1 MSAEKTDGGTVDL
14 GALLGS
20 LLGGG
25 AGKGDAA
32 KSDGGGISADAIG
45 AVLNDPQMMAK
56 LPEVM
61 AMLKPMMS
69 NMASISGGTAGAGVS
84 EHGGAEA
91 SAAAVEAGTKPA
103 QDGGGEARAVI
114 TSPSNRVHD
123 RRLALLKALRP
134 YMSPRRQEAI
144 DYMLRMDRFG
154 NMFRNQ

>member
-14 GALLGS
+14 GVLLGS

-32 KSDGGGISADAIG
+32 KSDGGGISSDAIG

-69 NMASISGGTAGAGVS
+69 DMASMSGMAGAVGS
-84 EHGGAEA
+84 EQGGAEGA
-91 SAAAVEAGTKPA
+91 TAAVEAASVKPA
-103 QDGGGEARAVI
+103 QDGGVEAEAVI
-114 TSPSNRVHD
+114 ASPSKRVHD

-144 DYMLRMDRFG
+144 DYILRMDRFG